1 MGERNPKIFEWL
13 RIERTKMKQRV
24 MTSLALIVSIVF
36 IIIGII
42 EKQNVGIFM
51 KAIRICLECIGLG

>member
-1 MGERNPKIFEWL
+1 MRV
-13 RIERTKMKQRV
+13 KQRV

-42 EKQNVGIFM
+42 EKQNVSVFM

>member
-1 MGERNPKIFEWL
+1 MRVKY
-13 RIERTKMKQRV
+13 RV